1 MNNIEY
7 KSLKNKGEDMAK
19 ATEHLWNLSQD
30 EALQEYIDAIDKQE
44 RDRVSAE
51 NLARREGQQEGIEEV
66 VLKFLNAGISA
77 EKVSKITGFSR
88 EEIYKFQEKAKR

>member
-1 MNNIEY
+1 
-7 KSLKNKGEDMAK
+7 MAK

-51 NLARREGQQEGIEEV
+51 NLARREGKQEGIEQGIEKKRREIAV
-66 VLKFLNAGISA
+66 NMLKNGIDIQIILDST
-77 EKVSKITGFSR
+77 KLSR
-88 EEIYKFQEKAKR
+88 EELEQLKTKKL